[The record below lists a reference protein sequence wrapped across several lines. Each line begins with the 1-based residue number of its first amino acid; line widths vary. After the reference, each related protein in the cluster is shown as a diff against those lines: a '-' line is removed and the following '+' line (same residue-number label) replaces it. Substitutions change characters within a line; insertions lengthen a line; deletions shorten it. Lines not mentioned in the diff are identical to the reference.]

1 MKLPQD
7 SPIKVKV
14 TLKTYKQALELDGFI
29 QPEFTN
35 NPAYDLWVTY
45 KQDEEIAEV
54 VFDLNKEAFEDGKP
68 LIAGLHQDIRG
79 RLYPTFIENK
89 KNKTNHDYFLA
100 KGMVKYDVNSRN
112 YLIEETLKSTGD
124 TYEGQ
129 TFIYNDST
137 QYYSFE
143 GKMNF
148 FGIKENKL
156 KLSASVI
163 GTLDAASSICT
174 LDAALIIDINLKN
187 TLADL
192 ISIDLLDILSRLGGD
207 LANEINTK
215 NLLKISNLIGDENT
229 KKYQADNQ
237 EEYTTL
243 VGISELLN
251 KFLVISG
258 VKMNWDP
265 DENSWYNTS
274 KISISNIYGEDINTK
289 VDGFL
294 EIKKDD
300 IDNDILNL
308 FIQAAPGSWYYFNY
322 QDNSLLVYSSNSEFN
337 DEIKSNES
345 SGKLKSGQLILVAG
359 EETETLNFINTF
371 RKVYLDIEVPFKLTY
386 PEGFDE
392 FLDAS
397 DDDDDDGF

>member
-1 MKLPQD
+1 
-7 SPIKVKV
+7 
-14 TLKTYKQALELDGFI
+14 
-29 QPEFTN
+29 
-35 NPAYDLWVTY
+35 
-45 KQDEEIAEV
+45 
-54 VFDLNKEAFEDGKP
+54 
-68 LIAGLHQDIRG
+68 
-79 RLYPTFIENK
+79 
-89 KNKTNHDYFLA
+89 
-100 KGMVKYDVNSRN
+100 MVKYDVNSRN

-187 TLADL
+187 IIADL

>member
-1 MKLPQD
+1 
-7 SPIKVKV
+7 
-14 TLKTYKQALELDGFI
+14 
-29 QPEFTN
+29 
-35 NPAYDLWVTY
+35 
-45 KQDEEIAEV
+45 
-54 VFDLNKEAFEDGKP
+54 
-68 LIAGLHQDIRG
+68 
-79 RLYPTFIENK
+79 
-89 KNKTNHDYFLA
+89 
-100 KGMVKYDVNSRN
+100 
-112 YLIEETLKSTGD
+112 
-124 TYEGQ
+124 
-129 TFIYNDST
+129 
-137 QYYSFE
+137 
-143 GKMNF
+143 
-148 FGIKENKL
+148 
-156 KLSASVI
+156 
-163 GTLDAASSICT
+163 
-174 LDAALIIDINLKN
+174 
-187 TLADL
+187 
-192 ISIDLLDILSRLGGD
+192 
-207 LANEINTK
+207 
-215 NLLKISNLIGDENT
+215 
-229 KKYQADNQ
+229 
-237 EEYTTL
+237 
-243 VGISELLN
+243 
-251 KFLVISG
+251 
-258 VKMNWDP
+258 MNWDP